1 MKTLFGNSC
10 AKGCM
15 VYFVALLAIVAVT
28 TMGLGGLK
36 GRFSVDAQSPQ
47 GSILTVRGNQPGD
60 VVGGGTLP
68 TATPIPPVQP
78 LPTLVAPPG
87 PTVPAGPIAFT
98 PVPSQGG
105 IISGETVA
113 PFYIVQSGDTLWEI
127 ALRFNVSVEALR
139 ATNSISD
146 DVIQP
151 GQLLYLPQSSQPQ
164 LQPATIPTS
173 SPQPLPQTGTDIPT
187 VIIPFMPNTGIIKK
201 DGER

>member
-36 GRFSVDAQSPQ
+36 GRFSVDAQAPQ

-68 TATPIPPVQP
+68 TVTPIPPVQP
-78 LPTLVAPPG
+78 IPTLVAPPG
-87 PTVPAGPIAFT
+87 PTAPAGPVSFT

-113 PFYIVQSGDTLWEI
+113 PFYIVQSGDTLSEI
-127 ALRFNVSVEALR
+127 ALRFHVSVDELR
-139 ATNSISD
+139 AINNLTGD
-146 DVIQP
+146 LIQP

-164 LQPATIPTS
+164 LQPTAIPTS
-173 SPQPLPQTGTDIPT
+173 SPQPLPQTGIDPT
-187 VIIPFMPNTGIIKK
+187 VVIPFMPNTGIIKK